1 MARTAPEHIEAIAAA
16 PRQERGGAK
25 QQAGRVE
32 IVGRDGLAALP
43 AWGETFAGLRKD
55 RRFYELA
62 EDTIPGF
69 EYRYFVLRD
78 AGGEILGVQPLLLLD
93 QDLLT
98 GAGVRIGALLDRV
111 RRVWPRF
118 MRMRTL
124 MVGCAAGEG
133 HLAGNDERAR
143 QACAALLA
151 DSIVLHARALR
162 APLIVLKEFPASYRR
177 ALTPFLRRR
186 FTRIPSMP
194 MTRLGIDYPS
204 FEEYLKALSRKTRRD
219 LRLKF
224 RAAAQS
230 APIELSVV
238 PDVAPMIDELYPLYL
253 QVYDRSPLHFEK
265 LTKGYFCEI
274 GKRMPDK
281 VRFFVWR
288 QGGRAVA
295 FSLCMLEDDA
305 IYAEYL
311 GLDYAVALT
320 LHLYHY
326 AVRDVICWGMANGC
340 KWFRSGGLN
349 YDPKLH
355 MRHVLD
361 PLDLYVRHTSPLVN
375 ALLRRLLPL
384 LEPTRYDKTLQKFA
398 NFADL

>member
-1 MARTAPEHIEAIAAA
+1 
-16 PRQERGGAK
+16 
-25 QQAGRVE
+25 
-32 IVGRDGLAALP
+32 
-43 AWGETFAGLRKD
+43 
-55 RRFYELA
+55 
-62 EDTIPGF
+62 
-69 EYRYFVLRD
+69 
-78 AGGEILGVQPLLLLD
+78 
-93 QDLLT
+93 
-98 GAGVRIGALLDRV
+98 
-111 RRVWPRF
+111 
-118 MRMRTL
+118 MRTL
-124 MVGCAAGEG
+124 MVGCAVGEG
-133 HLAGNDERAR
+133 HLAGNDESAQ

-151 DSIVLHARALR
+151 DAIVVHARAFR

-177 ALTPFLRRR
+177 ALAPFLHRG
-186 FTRIPSMP
+186 FARIPSMP
-194 MTRLGIDYPS
+194 MTRLGIDYAS

-311 GLDYAVALT
+311 GLDYTVALT

-375 ALLRRLLPL
+375 ALLGRLLPL
-384 LEPTRYDKTLQKFA
+384 LEPTRYDKTLRKFA
-398 NFADL
+398 NFGDLWGKP

>member
-1 MARTAPEHIEAIAAA
+1 M
-16 PRQERGGAK
+16 
-25 QQAGRVE
+25 
-32 IVGRDGLAALP
+32 
-43 AWGETFAGLRKD
+43 
-55 RRFYELA
+55 
-62 EDTIPGF
+62 
-69 EYRYFVLRD
+69 
-78 AGGEILGVQPLLLLD
+78 
-93 QDLLT
+93 
-98 GAGVRIGALLDRV
+98 
-111 RRVWPRF
+111 
-118 MRMRTL
+118 
-124 MVGCAAGEG
+124 
-133 HLAGNDERAR
+133 N
-143 QACAALLA
+143 
-151 DSIVLHARALR
+151 
-162 APLIVLKEFPASYRR
+162 
-177 ALTPFLRRR
+177 
-186 FTRIPSMP
+186 
-194 MTRLGIDYPS
+194 
-204 FEEYLKALSRKTRRD
+204 ALSRKTRRD

-384 LEPTRYDKTLQKFA
+384 LEPTRYEELGQAVGRVLVASHQREGDRRPPVA
-398 NFADL
+398 RREMEEPADASFGIATEDDEAVAVIVAPELVE